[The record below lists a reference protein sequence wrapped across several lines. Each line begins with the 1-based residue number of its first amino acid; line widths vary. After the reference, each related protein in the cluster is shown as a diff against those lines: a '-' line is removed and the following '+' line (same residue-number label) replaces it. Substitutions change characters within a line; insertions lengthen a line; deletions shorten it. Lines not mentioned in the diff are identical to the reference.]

1 MHLEYNIKTIAQ
13 WEKENLYILKFS
25 HGQLRGEHRMLIT
38 YTLIIL
44 I

>member
-25 HGQLRGEHRMLIT
+25 HGQLREHRMLIT